1 MKILYT
7 IILSLLLL
15 TSTNSYSQQ
24 QIPHYVNGKTLLE
37 MLNGNSGQK
46 LIATGYVA
54 GAMDILVATGAA
66 NICDYKAMT
75 VDQIENTTKMML
87 TAAPQF
93 LNGAASVYIAAAM
106 RHHYACEKKQNDPLN
121 IPKEKIFQL

>member
-1 MKILYT
+1 MKIIYT
-7 IILSLLLL
+7 MILSFLLL
-15 TSTNSYSQQ
+15 TSTNSYGQ

-37 MLNGNSGQK
+37 LLNGNSGQK

-54 GAMDILVATGAA
+54 GAMDILLATGTA
-66 NICDYKAMT
+66 NICDYKNMT

-87 TAAPQF
+87 SAAPQF